1 MCDMPWNKSS
11 FLVGEVSLH
20 EGLKMAKTDN
30 GIRICQGLLIL
41 GNVVIGMCGI
51 ALTAE
56 CIFFVSDPHGLYPL
70 LEATENDDIYAA
82 AWIGIFVGFALLAL
96 SILGIVGVMK
106 SNKTLLLVYIILM
119 LITYAFEMA
128 SCITAA
134 THRDFLTPNLFLK
147 QMLERYMKSDTDNN
161 SDKWM
166 TEGVTKTWDNLMLQN
181 HCCGVRGPLDWQE
194 YTSAFRMTHND
205 ADYPWPRNCCV
216 MDTRNEPINLDGCK
230 LGVPGFYNSNERIV
244 PLYSLLEV
252 DELVAE
258 QQKLKACVDS
268 CMVALQGCYDA
279 ISGPL
284 NRQAW
289 GVAWFGFAILCWTV
303 STYYLF
309 LFPPLF
315 PNYSTPTWVEVDDRA
330 EKHLKMI
337 FINHQCACSL
347 LH

>member
-1 MCDMPWNKSS
+1 M
-11 FLVGEVSLH
+11 
-20 EGLKMAKTDN
+20 
-30 GIRICQGLLIL
+30 
-41 GNVVIGMCGI
+41 
-51 ALTAE
+51 
-56 CIFFVSDPHGLYPL
+56 
-70 LEATENDDIYAA
+70 
-82 AWIGIFVGFALLAL
+82 
-96 SILGIVGVMK
+96 
-106 SNKTLLLVYIILM
+106 
-119 LITYAFEMA
+119 
-128 SCITAA
+128 
-134 THRDFLTPNLFLK
+134 
-147 QMLERYMKSDTDNN
+147 
-161 SDKWM
+161 
-166 TEGVTKTWDNLMLQN
+166 
-181 HCCGVRGPLDWQE
+181 
-194 YTSAFRMTHND
+194 
-205 ADYPWPRNCCV
+205 
-216 MDTRNEPINLDGCK
+216 
-230 LGVPGFYNSNERIV
+230 

-252 DELVAE
+252 DELAAE

-309 LFPPLF
+309 LFPLLF